1 MCALVTGVQT
11 CALPIWKR
19 GETAEPRHARL
30 DPDLADRREARRFVE
45 RPDGQVDAFAFDIIE
60 EKRRP
65 AIAAEPPCDMRRTM
79 KDRRLSARPDERVA
93 WRGDERGE
101 QIADR
106 LLAHAAMAEM
116 GIVEHRARM
125 IAHRAA
131 LAAARDLGFD
141 AFHPL
146 RSEEHTSELQSLMR
160 ISYAVF

>member
-1 MCALVTGVQT
+1 MLAVVRPDRGGIVRRRLFGRSVAG
-11 CALPIWKR
+11 KR

-93 WRGDERGE
+93 WR
-101 QIADR
+101 DR
-106 LLAHAAMAEM
+106 KSTRLNSSH
-116 GIVEHRARM
+116 
-125 IAHRAA
+125 
-131 LAAARDLGFD
+131 
-141 AFHPL
+141 
-146 RSEEHTSELQSLMR
+146 
-160 ISYAVF
+160 